1 MLGVESL
8 LDGVDELVVLEEP
21 ESVET
26 LSLLQAV
33 RPTSIDNMITV
44 DISFRFIENLTK
56 QIIEVR
62 LERVHINRNIWIIKR
77 ILRIIGRRCVDVPYK
92 I

>member
-8 LDGVDELVVLEEP
+8 LYAVDELVVLEEP

-56 QIIEVR
+56 QIIDVR
-62 LERVHINRNIWIIKR
+62 IDVLVTDANELFTAFKQERYTPLYCSKT
-77 ILRIIGRRCVDVPYK
+77 
-92 I
+92 

>member
-1 MLGVESL
+1 MLGFESL

-56 QIIEVR
+56 QIIDVR
-62 LERVHINRNIWIIKR
+62 LECVHINRNVWIIKR
-77 ILRIIGRRCVDVPYK
+77 ILRIIARRCVDVPYK